1 MNLGETLM
9 ATVRLDI
16 KTETALKRLTVK
28 RGKTRSEVVHE
39 AITRLADEEEK
50 PLSAYQRLQAF
61 VGVVDSGGKQL
72 STETGKR
79 LRELLEERS
88 GARRPG

>member
-1 MNLGETLM
+1 M

-28 RGKTRSEVVHE
+28 RGQTRSEVVRE
-39 AITRLADEEEK
+39 AISRLADDEEQ
-50 PLSAYQRLQAF
+50 PRSAYQRLQAF

-72 STETGKR
+72 STATGKR

>member
-1 MNLGETLM
+1 M

-16 KTETALKRLTVK
+16 KTETALKRLVVR
-28 RGKTRSEVVHE
+28 RGQTRSEVIRE
-39 AITRLADEEEK
+39 AITRLAEEEEA
-50 PLSAYQRLQAF
+50 PRSAFERLQAF

-79 LRELLEERS
+79 FRELLKERS

>member
-1 MNLGETLM
+1 M

-28 RGKTRSEVVHE
+28 RRQTRSEVVRE
-39 AITRLADEEEK
+39 AVTRLADEEEK
-50 PLSAYQRLQAF
+50 PRSAYQRLQAF

-88 GARRPG
+88 GARRPD